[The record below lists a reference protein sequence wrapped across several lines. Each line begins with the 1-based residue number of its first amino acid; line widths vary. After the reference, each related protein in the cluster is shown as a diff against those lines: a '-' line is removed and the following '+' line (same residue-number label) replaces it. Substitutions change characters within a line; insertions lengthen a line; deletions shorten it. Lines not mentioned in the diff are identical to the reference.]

1 MVMIATGSIV
11 SGIRNFLRRLS
22 TTIGIGAGGG
32 CDGQV
37 LVIHDMLGIN
47 KGFSPRFLRRYADLH
62 ELMTGA
68 VQQYIKDVKECD
80 FPSEKE
86 QY

>member
-1 MVMIATGSIV
+1 MVKTVKIKMFV
-11 SGIRNFLRRLS
+11 RNACLFQFFF
-22 TTIGIGAGGG
+22 IGAGGG

-62 ELMTGA
+62 TVMTGA
-68 VQQYIKDVKECD
+68 VEQYVRDVKECD
-80 FPSEKE
+80 FPNEKE